1 MNKKIKL
8 SVSAIIIAAMLLL
21 VSPLSAVA
29 NSRTYTIN
37 LNGRT
42 AIYAT
47 LDEEEEGEDTL
58 FIVVVGDLVIK
69 LPGQKAQVVEGAAQI
84 AIGLEGG
91 FFGFDSMLLED
102 VGATFDWS
110 MYKCVLT
117 APFDEGEIGIITLT
131 AIESPTAIHN
141 SIDLGEILGITEL
154 NLVIRT
160 NAVMAPANVE
170 VEPESADDIVFALIA
185 VGTLNLAFT
194 PPATD

>member
-42 AIYAT
+42 ALYAM
-47 LDEEEEGEDTL
+47 LHEGVDEDDDEL
-58 FIVVVGDLVIK
+58 LILIVGNFAIK
-69 LPGQKAQVVEGAAQI
+69 LPGQRAQVVSAAAQLQI
-84 AIGLEGG
+84 NLDTQESQFMIFSL
-91 FFGFDSMLLED
+91 DD

-117 APFDEGEIGIITLT
+117 EPLNEEETGIITLT
-131 AIESPTAIHN
+131 ATEQPTAMHN

-160 NAVMAPANVE
+160 NAVGAL
-170 VEPESADDIVFALIA
+170 ADLEASFEIADEFVFGLIS
-185 VGTLNLAFT
+185 VGTLNIVFT
-194 PPATD
+194 PPA